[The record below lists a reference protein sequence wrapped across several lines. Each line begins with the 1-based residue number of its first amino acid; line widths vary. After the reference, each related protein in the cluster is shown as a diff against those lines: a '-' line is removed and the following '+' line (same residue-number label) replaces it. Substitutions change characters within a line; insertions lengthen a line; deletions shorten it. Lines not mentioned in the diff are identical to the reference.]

1 MTENVISYQLERHAK
16 TKGINPDEITPEE
29 RATLMEEMIEEHYPG
44 IIDEDNEK
52 ILLKI
57 K

>member
-16 TKGINPDEITPEE
+16 SKGINLVEITPEE
-29 RATLMEEMIEEHYPG
+29 RATLMEDMIKEHYPG
-44 IIDEDNEK
+44 IIDKDNE
-52 ILLKI
+52 LLLPKT

>member
-16 TKGINPDEITPEE
+16 TKGINPHEITPEE
-29 RATLMEEMIEEHYPG
+29 RATLMEDMIEEHYPG
-44 IIDEDNEK
+44 IFDEDNEK

>member
-1 MTENVISYQLERHAK
+1 MISYQLERHAK

-29 RATLMEEMIEEHYPG
+29 RATLMEDMIEEHYPG
-44 IIDEDNEK
+44 IINEDNEK
-52 ILLKI
+52 MLLKI

>member
-16 TKGINPDEITPEE
+16 TKGINPHEITPEE
-29 RATLMEEMIEEHYPG
+29 RATLMEDMIEEHYPG